1 MSERLRDVVDGARFP
16 HPRYLEAV
24 RSAAALITFS
34 GGGSV
39 VAMVGPPRVGK
50 STAGRAAAREV
61 YPHSSPDSIPFAVVD
76 CSRTDAGYMSM
87 RYLTLDLLA
96 QLGHPFYGDLEHSLR
111 LKLTE
116 TNARLQLRRAIE
128 YRQTKLLIIDEA
140 HHLLRVK
147 DRSGREAALESLKC
161 LGNETG
167 ALVFLIGGYE
177 LLRECFC
184 SAHMN
189 GRLSILHF
197 PRYGTGVA
205 DAGCFDR
212 ILASYD
218 VLLPWAK
225 GHSLLEMRDFVYEG
239 SLGSCGLVGNW
250 VLLALARMSS
260 SRSQR
265 LRMEHF
271 NASRYQQQLAEIAL
285 DIEFGES
292 ALRPI
297 EEDHRSFSEV
307 ASMADAR
314 AQRIIRRPGK
324 RLPKRDPVGTA
335 ERQR

>member
-1 MSERLRDVVDGARFP
+1 MNEHLREAVNGARFP
-16 HPRYLEAV
+16 HPRYVEAV
-24 RSAAALITFS
+24 RSAAALMTFS
-34 GGGSV
+34 GDGSV
-39 VAMVGPPRVGK
+39 IAMVGPPRAGK

-61 YPHSSPDSIPFAVVD
+61 YPHSTPDSIPYVVVD

-128 YRQTKLLIIDEA
+128 YRRTKLLIIDEA

-167 ALVFLIGGYE
+167 ALIFLIGGYE

-197 PRYGTGVA
+197 PRYGTSIS

-225 GHSLLEMRDFVYEG
+225 GHSLLEMRDLLYEG

-250 VLLALARMSS
+250 ILLALARMTSL
-260 SRSQR
+260 RSQR

-271 NASRYQQQLAEIAL
+271 RSARYKQQLAEIAE
-285 DIEFGES
+285 DITFGES
-292 ALRPI
+292 ALQSI
-297 EEDHRSFSEV
+297 EKDHTSIFELTSITDVSERK
-307 ASMADAR
+307 AA
-314 AQRIIRRPGK
+314 RRPGK
-324 RLPKRDPVGTA
+324 RIPTRDPVGNV
-335 ERQR
+335 ERRR